1 MTLVTGVLVPG
12 VCAVPSGVVLGLALA
27 APNDGPR
34 WVAFFVALAL
44 AMIGGAF
51 GPDRVE
57 ACRFPGGSDRG
68 GSSRLPVPVE
78 RQFGG
83 TPSLDRGGARPITTL

>member
-1 MTLVTGVLVPG
+1 MTLVTGVLVLG
-12 VCAVPSGVVLGLALA
+12 VCAVPSGVVLGFALA
-27 APNDGPR
+27 APNEWP
-34 WVAFFVALAL
+34 WWLVFFVALAL

-68 GSSRLPVPVE
+68 GSSRLPVPAE

-83 TPSLDRGGARPITTL
+83 TPSFDRGGAHPITTL